1 MEDQVM
7 ADKDAQQAMAGYHD
21 LVVNG
26 RRELFRKGS

>member
-1 MEDQVM
+1 M